1 MTARLTAPD
10 VALAIPDDAVGLRL
24 CKVKGE
30 RLTMCEPVVF
40 ERGRAGVELVLRR
53 AMLAGSV
60 GPVGKTGDFW
70 ADFINDNGDWTQTV
84 ALSREAWN
92 SLKNY
97 WMRCRIASSDR

>member
-1 MTARLTAPD
+1 MTARAQA
-10 VALAIPDDAVGLRL
+10 ALAVPDDAVGLRL

-53 AMLAGSV
+53 ATLAGSV

-70 ADFINDNGDWTQTV
+70 ADFIINDNGGWIETV
-84 ALSREAWN
+84 ALSQEAWN
-92 SLKNY
+92 SLKNH
-97 WMRCRIASSDR
+97 WMRCRVESSDQ